1 MELQQGFTSIINWL
15 AKTKEHDDV
24 IADAIA
30 YDNKKAERLTFLNK
44 TIGLPINKTHVL
56 PLSSFDINSKDL
68 SSVIED
74 RGGENIQHA
83 FRVAPMEGFA
93 NIFDIQKHYGLTF
106 NEFSDKLKTLEI
118 PLDKA
123 EVRITNFRG
132 SPLGFSAVI
141 LITKDGII
149 GEVVDDDLYVL
160 TYMDSVKEGKSAV
173 SFFKEPN
180 SPVVVL
186 SKNEVM
192 VAKVNEILNKLSTNG
207 KDAELNEAGYE
218 TSDGYVIGYYE
229 YVEGKNGD
237 SAFTDMNTKRISNNI
252 SVKDAILQFKRKV
265 EGGDEVGVDVGGSTT
280 GRDQSRIQGLV
291 VYKKDLKVEGRVC
304 LFRDDLVE
312 LPENVIFVSPMTTV
326 DHLPFMK
333 KALAV
338 VTDFG
343 GLMSHPAIISRELQ
357 IPTVVGTRNA
367 SKVLKEGDMIVIDM
381 ESGVIEIL

>member
-68 SSVIED
+68 SLIIED
-74 RGGENIQHA
+74 RGGANISHA

-106 NEFSDKLKTLEI
+106 SEFSDKLKTLEI
-118 PLDKA
+118 PRGVA

-160 TYMDSVKEGKSAV
+160 TYMDSVKEGKSVV

-186 SKNEVM
+186 SKNEIM
-192 VAKVNEILNKLSTNG
+192 VAKVNEIINKLSTKGNEV
-207 KDAELNEAGYE
+207 KLNEAGYE

-252 SVKDAILQFKRKV
+252 SVKDATLQLKRKV
-265 EGGDEVGVDVGGSTT
+265 VGGVN
-280 GRDQSRIQGLV
+280 GVMANDVMPKLQGLV
-291 VYKKDLKVEGRVC
+291 VYKKDSKVEGRVC
-304 LFRDDLVE
+304 LFRDDLIE

-338 VTDFG
+338 ITDFG

-367 SKVLKEGDMIVIDM
+367 SKILKEGDRIVIDM
-381 ESGVIEIL
+381 ESGIIEVL